1 MSYLESGTC
10 NIIQQMLL
18 VISVAHLNERDLSAV
33 RTSQSL
39 GMERGME
46 IENFGFGI

>member
-10 NIIQQMLL
+10 NGIQQMLL
-18 VISVAHLNERDLSAV
+18 VISIAHLSERYLSAV
-33 RTSQSL
+33 RTSHSL

-46 IENFGFGI
+46 IENFSFGI